1 MGDPVAVLG
10 LGRTSPTVLFDGDPG
25 FFYPGQAVF
34 RIRYALGKGGLA
46 VQLRISPKALLL
58 WRIYLTAALV
68 VMCALSVVL
77 IKLIG
82 ALGVLFPLLLL
93 PVMVWTYQ
101 YYLPALWRSHQYIF
115 EDGQIVVK
123 RGVYQR
129 TVRTVLTEAVLMRE
143 TRRTPLEIVLGMTT
157 VVLHVAGGRIVLN
170 QLPYEDAVHLVEQW
184 ESQVKS

>member
-1 MGDPVAVLG
+1 M
-10 LGRTSPTVLFDGDPG
+10 
-25 FFYPGQAVF
+25 
-34 RIRYALGKGGLA
+34 
-46 VQLRISPKALLL
+46 QLHISPKALLL
-58 WRIYLTAALV
+58 WRVYLTVLLV
-68 VMCALSVVL
+68 VMCFLSVIL

-82 ALGVLFPLLLL
+82 PLGVLFPLLLL
-93 PVMVWTYQ
+93 PIMVWAYQ

-115 EDGQIVVK
+115 EDGQIIVK

-170 QLPYEDAVHLVEQW
+170 QLPYEDAVRLVEQW

>member
-1 MGDPVAVLG
+1 
-10 LGRTSPTVLFDGDPG
+10 
-25 FFYPGQAVF
+25 
-34 RIRYALGKGGLA
+34 
-46 VQLRISPKALLL
+46 
-58 WRIYLTAALV
+58 
-68 VMCALSVVL
+68 
-77 IKLIG
+77 
-82 ALGVLFPLLLL
+82 
-93 PVMVWTYQ
+93 MVWTYQ